1 MFPFT
6 IWSFLWFN
14 QHTSNM
20 MLQKFKIIFAS
31 STHEWIANFH
41 PRLIFHLHEMFT
53 QREWFLQSI
62 RKPNRN
68 LYWVCNF
75 RLSIGFHFTLWFD
88 VGYVCQLCNSLWATL
103 SIKLPIHHPRSCANN
118 KIRFN
123 MKSFNV
129 DFVVNESEYLQ
140 CHRDEFSVV

>member
-20 MLQKFKIIFAS
+20 MLQKFKIIFAF

-53 QREWFLQSI
+53 QREWFLRTQESQIEIFIECVILDFRSVSI
-62 RKPNRN
+62 SRCDSVLVAFVSCVTHCER
-68 LYWVCNF
+68 LYQ
-75 RLSIGFHFTLWFD
+75 LSFQFIIHGHVPT
-88 VGYVCQLCNSLWATL
+88 
-103 SIKLPIHHPRSCANN
+103 IKLGLIWNH
-118 KIRFN
+118 
-123 MKSFNV
+123 FNV
-129 DFVVNESEYLQ
+129 DFVVNESEYLL